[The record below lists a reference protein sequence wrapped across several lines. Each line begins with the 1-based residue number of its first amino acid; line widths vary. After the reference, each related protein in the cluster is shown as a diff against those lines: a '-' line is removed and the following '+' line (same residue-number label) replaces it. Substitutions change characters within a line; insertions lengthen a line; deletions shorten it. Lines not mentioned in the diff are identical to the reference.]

1 MELIDLKAKLRQ
13 ETGKGMAR
21 ALRRDERV
29 PAIVY
34 GSKVDSVMLSIG
46 TVDFDRIVR
55 DNGIQGVF
63 LKLAVDGEG
72 KKTRTVMLKEV
83 QMDVFQK
90 EYLHVD
96 FHEIDMETKV
106 SVEVPVRII
115 GEAQGVIEG
124 GVLQIIRRELVVFC
138 KPVDVPDYI
147 AIDVSDM
154 EIGDAVHVEEIVL
167 DEKIEIPHEVDFT
180 VITLVPPTAE
190 EIEEEDEDLLDE
202 EAVEG
207 EEGAEGAEG
216 TEDAKASEEKSKEAS
231 KE

>member
-21 ALRRDERV
+21 ALRRSERV

-34 GSKVDSVMLSIG
+34 GSKLDPVMLSIG
-46 TVDFDRIVR
+46 TVEFDRIVR

-63 LKLAVDGEG
+63 LKLAVDGES

-96 FHEIDMETKV
+96 FHEIDMEAKV
-106 SVEVPVRII
+106 SVEVPVRIV
-115 GEAQGVIEG
+115 GEAKGVIEG

-138 KPVDVPDYI
+138 KPADVPDDI

-154 EIGDAVHVEEIVL
+154 EIGDAVHIEEIAL
-167 DEKIEIPHEVDFT
+167 DEKVEIPHEVDFT

-190 EIEEEDEDLLDE
+190 EVEEEDEDLLDE

-207 EEGAEGAEG
+207 EEGAEDA
-216 TEDAKASEEKSKEAS
+216 EDAKASDDKSEEAS

>member
-1 MELIDLKAKLRQ
+1 MELIDLKAKVRQ

-34 GSKVDSVMLSIG
+34 GSKVDPVMLSIG
-46 TVDFDRIVR
+46 TVEFDKIVR
-55 DNGIQGVF
+55 DNGVQGVF
-63 LKLAVDGEG
+63 LKLAVDGET
-72 KKTRTVMLKEV
+72 KKTRTVMLKEI

-106 SVEVPVRII
+106 SVEVPVRIAGDAKGI
-115 GEAQGVIEG
+115 IEG

-138 KPVDVPDYI
+138 KPVDVPEYI
-147 AIDVSDM
+147 SIDVSDM
-154 EIGDAVHVEEIVL
+154 EIGDSVHVEEIVI
-167 DEKIEIPHEVDFT
+167 DEKVEIPHEVDFT
-180 VITLVPPTAE
+180 VLTLVPPTAE
-190 EIEEEDEDLLDE
+190 EVEEEDEELLDE

-207 EEGAEGAEG
+207 EEGAE
-216 TEDAKASEEKSKEAS
+216 DAKASEEKSEEAS

>member
-21 ALRRDERV
+21 TLRRSERV

-34 GSKVDSVMLSIG
+34 GSKVDPVMLSIG
-46 TVDFDRIVR
+46 TVEFDKIVR

-63 LKLAVDGEG
+63 LKLAVDGES

-96 FHEIDMETKV
+96 FHEIDMEAKV
-106 SVEVPVRII
+106 SVEVPVRIV
-115 GEAQGVIEG
+115 GEAKGVIEG
-124 GVLQIIRRELVVFC
+124 GVLQIIRRELVVLC
-138 KPVDVPDYI
+138 KPADVPDDI

-154 EIGDAVHVEEIVL
+154 EIGDAVHLEEIVL
-167 DEKIEIPHEVDFT
+167 DEKVEIPHEVDFT
-180 VITLVPPTAE
+180 VVTLVPPTAE
-190 EIEEEDEDLLDE
+190 EVEEEDEDLLDE

-207 EEGAEGAEG
+207 EEGEEGA
-216 TEDAKASEEKSKEAS
+216 EDAKASDDKSEEAS